1 MLASRLRP
9 WTTRLQRFALSAGP
23 TLIYG
28 ALGVARNK
36 WLAQTLSPGG
46 LGILAQVLSAMG
58 WLGQAAGLGLG
69 LPLTRSV
76 AAAHALDD
84 PARERG
90 AVRTAFGLALGAA
103 GVVAICVIAAA
114 PWISTG
120 LLGSA
125 AYAPLI
131 RIASIGMVGLALA
144 GTLLA
149 LFAGRGDLR
158 APLTLASA
166 GAVTATALTF
176 LLVPRHGLGGA
187 TLAAAALFP
196 AGCAAALLAHGR
208 RYRTALAWRGE
219 ASPGGE
225 RAGAMARV
233 GVTGLALGLLDL
245 GALIALRA
253 HYVQAHGAEAN
264 GLLQAALALSQ
275 LVGSLFYTYLAS
287 YAFGA
292 LSARVAA
299 AGSGAAEAARA
310 YTRRQGPP
318 IFLLTAMLLGAA
330 MIGAAPLLHVLY
342 SDRFDPA
349 RPLMAWTLLGEYAR
363 VATQVWMLAALPIGG
378 MRLLAPIAIA
388 TPVALVAAYA
398 ALSSL
403 GMETLSLPR
412 AYAAANTVGLVVAA
426 AVMGRRGVT
435 LGRREIAALAVGAA
449 ALLALAR
456 HALAGAG

>member
-9 WTTRLQRFALSAGP
+9 WTTRLQRFVLSAGP

-28 ALGVARNK
+28 VLGVARNK

-76 AAAHALDD
+76 AAARALDD
-84 PARERG
+84 PARERS

-103 GVVAICVIAAA
+103 GVVAIGVIAAA

-120 LLGSA
+120 LLGSP

-131 RIASIGMVGLALA
+131 RIASIGIAGLALA

-187 TLAAAALFP
+187 TLAAAALLP

-208 RYRTALAWRGE
+208 RYRTALAWRG

-225 RAGAMARV
+225 RAWTMARV
-233 GVTGLALGLLDL
+233 GVTGLALGLLDQ

-253 HYVQAHGAEAN
+253 HYVQAYGAEAN

-275 LVGSLFYTYLAS
+275 LVGSLFYTYLAT

-299 AGSGAAEAARA
+299 GPGAAEAARA

-318 IFLLTAMLLGAA
+318 IFLLAALLLGAA

-378 MRLLAPIAIA
+378 IRLLAPIAIA
-388 TPVALVAAYA
+388 TPIALVAAYA

-403 GMETLSLPR
+403 GMEILSLPR
-412 AYAAANTVGLVVAA
+412 AYAAANAVGLVVAA
-426 AVMGRRGVT
+426 AVMSRRGVT

-449 ALLALAR
+449 VLLALAR
-456 HALAGAG
+456 HALGGAG